1 MSRRGLN
8 FMEKSSQLLQKI
20 EAILFYLAEPVS
32 IDFLAKTLEV
42 SKKEIIS
49 AVGELEI
56 ILKDRGVRIVLHDD
70 EIVLVTDPEFS
81 EVIEKIIKEERE
93 KDLGRAGIET
103 LSIIAYKGPVS
114 KKEIE
119 YIRGVNSQWAL
130 RSLLLR
136 GLVEKRGS
144 KNDERVVMYSIT
156 GEAIRYLGLSRI
168 SELPE
173 YEETRKQLE
182 VKETEEEQSEDEH
195 GEQ

>member
-1 MSRRGLN
+1 MSLN
-8 FMEKSSQLLQKI
+8 SLQLVQKI
-20 EAILFYLAEPVS
+20 EAVLFYLAEPVS
-32 IDFLAKTLEV
+32 VDFLAKTLEI

-49 AVGELEI
+49 AIGDLGLSLEE
-56 ILKDRGVRIVLHDD
+56 RGVRLVFHDD
-70 EIVLVTDPEFS
+70 EVTLVTAPQFS
-81 EVIEKIIKEERE
+81 GLIEKIIKEERE

-103 LSIIAYKGPVS
+103 LSIVAYKGPVS

-144 KNDERVVMYSIT
+144 KNDERVVLYSIT
-156 GEAIRYLGLSRI
+156 GETVRYLGLSRI

-173 YEETRKQLE
+173 YHELKKQLE
-182 VKETEEEQSEDEH
+182 VKEAAEEKQLEEDN